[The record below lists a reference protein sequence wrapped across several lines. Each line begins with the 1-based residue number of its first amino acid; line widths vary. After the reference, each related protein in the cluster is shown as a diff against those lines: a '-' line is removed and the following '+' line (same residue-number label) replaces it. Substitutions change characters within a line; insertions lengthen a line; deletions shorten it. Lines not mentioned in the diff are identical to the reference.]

1 MHNTDI
7 PSTHSSAVSFA
18 GKKRPLETCVEI
30 ALRLCCYFSVFMTI
44 GFVFL
49 LGKDALLFFASD
61 EVSLL
66 EFFTSTTWQPS
77 IGEIGVWPLV
87 TATLMTS
94 FIALVVAVPL
104 SMLVAIYLSEF
115 SSKKVRG
122 ILKPVLELLASIPSV
137 VYGFFAVT
145 FLTPLLQSIFGQ
157 DTIEIYNNLSAGIV
171 IGILIV
177 PLITSMVEDAL
188 HAVPKSLRFAALALG
203 ASKVETAMQVVV
215 PASLSGIASAVIVGL
230 SRAIGETMIVALAAG
245 AGPNFTLNPLKAAE
259 TITGYMV
266 RISGGDV
273 SYNTIDYNSI
283 FALGFMLLCITLFLN
298 SLSNF
303 IARKFNEV
311 YE

>member
-1 MHNTDI
+1 MRQ
-7 PSTHSSAVSFA
+7 SERMVSFE
-18 GKKRPLETCVEI
+18 GKKRPLEKFVEV
-30 ALRLCCYFSVFMTI
+30 ALQLCCYFSVVMTI
-44 GFVFL
+44 SFVLL
-49 LGKDALLFFASD
+49 LGKDALLFFLND
-61 EVSLL
+61 EVSLW
-66 EFFTSTTWQPS
+66 EFLSSTEWQPS
-77 IGEIGVWPLV
+77 IGKIGVLPLV

-94 FIALVVAVPL
+94 VIALVVATPV

-115 SSKKVRG
+115 SSKRVRG
-122 ILKPVLELLASIPSV
+122 VLKPVLEVLASIPSV

-145 FLTPLLQSIFGQ
+145 FVTPLLKLVIGEHVV
-157 DTIEIYNNLSAGIV
+157 EIYNNLSAGIG

-177 PLITSMVEDAL
+177 PLVTSMVEDAL

-203 ASKVETAMQVVV
+203 ASKVETAIQVVV
-215 PASLSGIASAVIVGL
+215 PASLSGIASAIIVGL
-230 SRAIGETMIVALAAG
+230 SRAVGETMIVALAAG

-283 FALGFMLLCITLFLN
+283 FALGFMLLCITLALN
-298 SLSNF
+298 SLSNV